1 MTIVIWN
8 KGNKYNI
15 SLTWV
20 LKQRPVPELPISY
33 VYYVLQG
40 IGQLV
45 EDFSRKKAQIVFI
58 NIQVTAIIIR

>member
-1 MTIVIWN
+1 
-8 KGNKYNI
+8 
-15 SLTWV
+15 